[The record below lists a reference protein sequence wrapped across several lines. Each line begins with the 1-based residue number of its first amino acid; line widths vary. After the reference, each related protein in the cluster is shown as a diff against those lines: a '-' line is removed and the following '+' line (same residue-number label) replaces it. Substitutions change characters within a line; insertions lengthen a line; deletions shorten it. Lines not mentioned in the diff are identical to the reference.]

1 MKNGTFLKPVHKD
14 IEICAKW
21 KPIMPDSIEGYKYT
35 IFGEYYEAG
44 SREQGKLM
52 FDAFESLIK
61 RYSGCEEKLT
71 QKTSVARAENVKNAN
86 TPEADPT
93 YFRGCK

>member
-1 MKNGTFLKPVHKD
+1 
-14 IEICAKW
+14 
-21 KPIMPDSIEGYKYT
+21 MPDSIEGYKYT

-71 QKTSVARAENVKNAN
+71 QKTSVARAENVKMQIHQRQIQRILEDAKSSRLMAINI
-86 TPEADPT
+86 
-93 YFRGCK
+93 